1 MPSLIGL
8 IIAIIIAAVIYWLLS
23 LAIPSFIAA
32 LVALA
37 VFLVLVFGGGG
48 ARLGFG
54 GPRAGTRY

>member
-8 IIAIIIAAVIYWLLS
+8 IIAIVIAAVVFWLLS
-23 LAIPSFIAA
+23 FAVPSFIAA

-37 VFLVLVFGGGG
+37 VFLVLTFGGGG